1 VISLETVFRESEREE
16 EVWREENKGLK
27 TWNDENIL
35 GKTRFVKR
43 LK

>member
-1 VISLETVFRESEREE
+1 VKEKKCREKR
-16 EVWREENKGLK
+16 REENKGLK